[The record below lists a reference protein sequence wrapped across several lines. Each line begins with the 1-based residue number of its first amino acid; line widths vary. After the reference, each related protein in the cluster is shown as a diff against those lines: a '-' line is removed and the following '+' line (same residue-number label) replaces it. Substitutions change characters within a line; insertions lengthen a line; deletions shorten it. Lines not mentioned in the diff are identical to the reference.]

1 MFPSLGDTDE
11 KFDHD
16 YILILKPPKNQRIDQ
31 LIVRKIIKIVATS
44 CLDFSLKCS
53 KMSLVAG
60 LCPDP
65 LGELKCSPRP
75 PSLKKGASF

>member
-31 LIVRKIIKIVATS
+31 LIVRKIT
-44 CLDFSLKCS
+44 
-53 KMSLVAG
+53 KMQQNVFGGRAPARPAG
-60 LCPDP
+60 
-65 LGELKCSPRP
+65 
-75 PSLKKGASF
+75 GAWALPQTH